1 MVKNLEIEDFGK
13 GRLRKKAEV
22 GTEHGWSWLV
32 FLLMKIGGF
41 GDPMRRIDQLRTEGA
56 TFQSAMTLVV
66 CNLQK
71 VGSSVLLCLWKFD
84 EVFGLDSGSSLRHY
98 CCWCLCGS
106 SPWVWE
112 VKTTLTFYGD
122 WVDKFLSCEKGM
134 GCIIRDGS
142 VEVKRSKV
150 VCFFSIYAVVCKGEV
165 EVWLFLLMETE

>member
-1 MVKNLEIEDFGK
+1 MKNLEIEDFGCRKCK

-22 GTEHGWSWLV
+22 GTERGWSWLV
-32 FLLMKIGGF
+32 FFADEDWRLW
-41 GDPMRRIDQLRTEGA
+41 RIDQLRTEGA
-56 TFQSAMTLVV
+56 TFQSAMILVV

-98 CCWCLCGS
+98 CCWCSLCGS

-165 EVWLFLLMETE
+165 EVWLFFVMETE